1 MFTFCV
7 CCGGA
12 QLFSLFSFFSMPS
25 AGYSEWDTLSNG
37 AVSVSDHPVQALTTK
52 PFQLPTVLFSKGLRL
67 YSACQGK
74 QTVMDIFWPSNYVKR
89 HCPPVFL
96 FVTVLWH
103 RKLWSGQSAKVQGSF
118 RLLIC
123 FYLSKCSKISVSPH
137 NNPLNCTELPS

>member
-1 MFTFCV
+1 LLLSSSSYCLSLRLSPSLHLSFFY
-7 CCGGA
+7 
-12 QLFSLFSFFSMPS
+12 QLVSHYLSLSVFHSLSLF
-25 AGYSEWDTLSNG
+25 LS
-37 AVSVSDHPVQALTTK
+37 P
-52 PFQLPTVLFSKGLRL
+52 PLPLPHSL
-67 YSACQGK
+67 
-74 QTVMDIFWPSNYVKR
+74 PVKR

-137 NNPLNCTELPS
+137 NNPL